1 MRADADVVVV
11 SVDVDNVEAVAVV
24 VEVAGP
30 LGRDRA
36 VTVEEATEKTVEAE
50 EAEDVLLRLVKTE
63 DRKAHAQ
70 DAEEIAVVTE
80 VAGAPLTEVKARR
93 PNKMAP
99 TLGATGKDADRLK
112 IAVQTTTAVNTQV
125 ARHAVQTTTAVNTP
139 VARHAVQTTTA
150 VNTPVARHAAKT
162 TVESTVEAKDVAL
175 ITMVVRLVDS
185 E

>member
-24 VEVAGP
+24 VEAAGL

-36 VTVEEATEKTVEAE
+36 VTVEEATEKTVEV
-50 EAEDVLLRLVKTE
+50 EDVLLLLVKTE
-63 DRKAHAQ
+63 DRKAPAQ

-80 VAGAPLTEVKARR
+80 VAGVPLMEVKARR

-99 TLGATGKDADRLK
+99 SLEATGKDADRLK
-112 IAVQTTTAVNTQV
+112 I
-125 ARHAVQTTTAVNTP
+125 
-139 VARHAVQTTTA
+139 AVQTTTA

-162 TVESTVEAKDVAL
+162 TVESTMEAKDVAL
-175 ITMVVRLVDS
+175 ITMVVRPVAN